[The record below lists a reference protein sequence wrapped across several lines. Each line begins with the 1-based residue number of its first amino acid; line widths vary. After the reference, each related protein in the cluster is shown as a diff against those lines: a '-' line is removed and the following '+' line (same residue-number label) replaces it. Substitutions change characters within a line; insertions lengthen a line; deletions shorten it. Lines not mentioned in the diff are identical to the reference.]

1 MCDTACSGCRS
12 RSLGQGWVLAV
23 GFLVSLASQ
32 HPWEPPDLCKVGGS
46 PISWG
51 CRGRAFTVPCCSF
64 PPTGGSGSG
73 VTGSS
78 GVSCAVC
85 CGARWRRSSPAVI
98 WLLGLVVL
106 TVRPSQCGES
116 DAVFYQEVFDPVS
129 VGSGGDSYHDDPVA
143 VGPSELLDFGCCR
156 PAGRSPRRQEPQQ
169 HRPGT
174 VHQRPQTDRLPA
186 DCFYHFAFGKVVA
199 HPAPPREGIFV
210 LEHRLVNQ
218 GGSPVSGQQPV
229 GAEPERL
236 DAASGTDTGRG

>member
-1 MCDTACSGCRS
+1 MCVVNRV
-12 RSLGQGWVLAV
+12 GWLPMRLPYYVEQPERGPVADAV
-23 GFLVSLASQ
+23 
-32 HPWEPPDLCKVGGS
+32 VGGH
-46 PISWG
+46 PQVRVVHQWG
-51 CRGRAFTVPCCSF
+51 EG
-64 PPTGGSGSG
+64 
-73 VTGSS
+73 
-78 GVSCAVC
+78 
-85 CGARWRRSSPAVI
+85 
-98 WLLGLVVL
+98 
-106 TVRPSQCGES
+106 
-116 DAVFYQEVFDPVS
+116 DAVFNQEVFDLVG
-129 VGSGGDSYHDDPVA
+129 VGSAGDSYHDDPVA
-143 VGPSELLDFGCCR
+143 VSPSELLDFGGCR
-156 PAGRSPRRQEPQQ
+156 PTGRSPRRQEPQQ